1 LLGIFLWVE
10 SRAAEPIVPLDLF
23 RNRTYSISML
33 AAFLAS
39 FGFFGAIIFLPRW
52 YQVVNGSSATESGY
66 QLLPLLA
73 GLIIASVISGQF
85 VSRTGR
91 YKWLTV
97 FSLGLVSLG
106 LFLLTNL
113 RADTP
118 PPMLWLWQ
126 FICGL
131 GIGPTMA
138 VFTIIVQNSVPWQK
152 MGAATSNLTL
162 FRQIGGTVGLAIAG
176 TVFASTL
183 RTEAPAQVSAQLIT
197 AGVPQPQIDQVA
209 GLFAGTGFTLDD
221 LSAVGDMG
229 ARILAQVPEQFRP
242 LVESLVPFIVPGIH
256 QAFSLAIANTMWISL
271 VATLVALAATIPL
284 REVPLRSTMHAESP
298 VARRGP
304 AQVPATE

>member
-1 LLGIFLWVE
+1 
-10 SRAAEPIVPLDLF
+10 
-23 RNRTYSISML
+23 M
-33 AAFLAS
+33 
-39 FGFFGAIIFLPRW
+39 
-52 YQVVNGSSATESGY
+52 
-66 QLLPLLA
+66 
-73 GLIIASVISGQF
+73 
-85 VSRTGR
+85 
-91 YKWLTV
+91 TV
-97 FSLGLVSLG
+97 FALGLVSLG
-106 LFLLTNL
+106 LLLMTNL

-152 MGAATSNLTL
+152 LGAATSNLTL

-183 RTEAPAQVSAQLIT
+183 RTEAPAQVSAKLVA
-197 AGVPQPQIDQVA
+197 AGVPPAQVDQFA
-209 GLFAGTGFTLDD
+209 GQFSGTGFSLDD

-229 ARILAQVPEQFRP
+229 ARILAQVPEQFKAFVEP
-242 LVESLVPFIVPGIH
+242 LIPFVVEGIH

-271 VATLVALAATIPL
+271 AATLVALGAVIAL

-298 VARRGP
+298 IARRSTS